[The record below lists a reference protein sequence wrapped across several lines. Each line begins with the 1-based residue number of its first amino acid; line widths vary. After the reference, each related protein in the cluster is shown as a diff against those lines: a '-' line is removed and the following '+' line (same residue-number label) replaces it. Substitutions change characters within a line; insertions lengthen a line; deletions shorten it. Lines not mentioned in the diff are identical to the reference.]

1 MNLHLK
7 LFLLLAALS
16 SMMVLLFS
24 CGSSQNQN
32 QNQNT
37 PGERMQSDISP
48 AKTETVAIKFSSFEL
63 ANENA
68 YSAYEAAVNAFMKT
82 NQTIQ
87 VELDGSQPYSSYLD
101 KLLENISDDDSLTV
115 VHIRAEWL
123 PALLETGAVRS
134 VAGIDEQ
141 ILQTYSNMQL
151 ESVSDRGIL
160 YALPWYYGTQMLF
173 YNTTLLNQAQ
183 VRPEEIQSFDDLLAA
198 AKKVSA
204 LEDGVFGF
212 ALPSSGVMPGEGYHI
227 FPMIWANGGDLWSE
241 EGGLAID
248 NPAGMRTYEQLRYI
262 FEEKIS
268 PKGMT
273 SEELR
278 SLFGAGKIGFLYD
291 VQAGIADCAAA
302 ADTEENFYGR
312 LGYME
317 IPGSMGYI
325 ESHLLVV
332 LHATDDARLSAAR
345 QFLEYMSGDV
355 FFDKLNEKVQGYLP
369 ARDDVRERTL
379 QDANALTLAFAD
391 AADHAREIPYM
402 RLDFAKADADF
413 SEGLL
418 RISSGEK
425 ADMVLPDIKKRLMK
439 SLR

>member
-7 LFLLLAALS
+7 LFLVFAALS

-24 CGSSQNQN
+24 CGAPQNE
-32 QNQNT
+32 NQNT
-37 PGERMQSDISP
+37 LGERMQFNISP
-48 AKTETVAIKFSSFEL
+48 ELTETVTIKFSSFEL
-63 ANENA
+63 ANESA
-68 YSAYEAAVNAFMKT
+68 YSAYEAAANAFMKI
-82 NQTIQ
+82 NPTIK

-101 KLLENISDDDSLTV
+101 KLLENISDDSSLTV
-115 VHIRAEWL
+115 AHIRAEWL

-141 ILQTYSNMQL
+141 ILQTYTNMQL

-183 VRPEEIQSFDDLLAA
+183 VIPEEIQSMGDLLAA

-204 LEDGVFGF
+204 LEDGLFGLAF
-212 ALPSSGVMPGEGYHI
+212 PSSGVMPGEGYHV
-227 FPMIWANGGDLWSE
+227 FPMIWANGGDLWNE
-241 EGGLAID
+241 EGELAID

-268 PKGMT
+268 PQGMT

-278 SLFGAGKIGFLYD
+278 GLFGEGKIGFLYD

-302 ADTEENFYGR
+302 ADTEENFYSR
-312 LGYME
+312 FGYME
-317 IPGSMGYI
+317 IPGSTGYI

-345 QFLEYMSGDV
+345 QFLEYMSGDI

-369 ARDDVRERTL
+369 ARNDVLERTL
-379 QDANALTLAFAD
+379 QDADALTLAFAD
-391 AADHAREIPYM
+391 AAARAREIPYM
-402 RLDFAKADADF
+402 RLDFVKADADLT
-413 SEGLL
+413 EGLL

-425 ADMVLPDIKKRLMK
+425 ADAVLSDIKERLPK
-439 SLR
+439 YLR